1 MKPKQVKCELIN
13 VRERKDGKIGSS
25 IKGQGI
31 LDADEDGDQDGN
43 DASLYTQYAG
53 ELDNNNC
60 HEIVVD
66 ESVSRVK
73 SRLQEQYMGD
83 PRDGV
88 FLSRGMTNININTKG
103 DIWDINQED
112 WNWYTF
118 SKTDVLDI
126 LRD

>member
-1 MKPKQVKCELIN
+1 MKPKQVKWELIN

-25 IKGQGI
+25 II
-31 LDADEDGDQDGN
+31 LK
-43 DASLYTQYAG
+43 

>member
-13 VRERKDGKIGSS
+13 VRERKDGKMGSS
-25 IKGQGI
+25 II
-31 LDADEDGDQDGN
+31 LK
-43 DASLYTQYAG
+43 
-53 ELDNNNC
+53 ELGNNNC
-60 HEIVVD
+60 HEIMID
-66 ESVSRVK
+66 ESFSRVK
-73 SRLQEQYMGD
+73 SRLQEQYIGD

-118 SKTDVLDI
+118 SKTDVLNLI
-126 LRD
+126 EAQEVKQ